1 MLSGVRRNRQ
11 DRERGSAWEGV
22 RLLLL
27 LATQNA
33 DKPSKPVA
41 FEERVGMMVLMA
53 RYLYGQLLEAEAAKW
68 GTGGVEDRKAALGSF
83 AIDVGVIKQPF
94 FMDKAAAIE
103 ESGVYGE
110 KERFEQVHLTG
121 FDTLMRIFD
130 KKYYGE
136 EGLRVLEPFLKRG
149 RVRAA
154 IRPGEKYGK
163 LDEQKGW
170 IERVRRGDFEEDGLR
185 REWAERV
192 EMMEDAKGE
201 VSDVS
206 STRVREGVRTGDWK
220 TVEDLVGTEV
230 MEWIRERGLYVEEG
244 KL

>member
-1 MLSGVRRNRQ
+1 
-11 DRERGSAWEGV
+11 
-22 RLLLL
+22 
-27 LATQNA
+27 
-33 DKPSKPVA
+33 
-41 FEERVGMMVLMA
+41 MMVLMA
-53 RYLYGQLLEAEAAKW
+53 RYLYAQLLEAERAKF
-68 GTGGVEDRKAALGSF
+68 GAISAGNARDVGLGFF

-103 ESGVYGE
+103 ESGVYGD

-136 EGLRVLEPFLKRG
+136 EGFRVLEPFLKRG
-149 RVRAA
+149 RIRAA

-163 LDEQKGW
+163 LEEQKGW
-170 IERVRRGDFEEDGLR
+170 IDRVRRGDFEEEGLK

-192 EMMEDAKGE
+192 EMIEDVEGE

-206 STRVREGVRTGDWK
+206 STRVREGVKSADWN
-220 TVEDLVGTEV
+220 TVEDLVGREV
-230 MEWIRERGLYVEEG
+230 MEWIRERRLYVDEEG

>member
-1 MLSGVRRNRQ
+1 MSSAVERNKSAYTSGWS
-11 DRERGSAWEGV
+11 GI

-53 RYLYGQLLEAEAAKW
+53 RYLYAQLLKAEQDKAGAKHP
-68 GTGGVEDRKAALGSF
+68 GNVRDVTLGYF

-103 ESGVYGE
+103 ESGVYGD

-136 EGLRVLEPFLKRG
+136 EGFRVLEPFLQRG

-154 IRPGEKYGK
+154 VRPGEKYGK
-163 LDEQKGW
+163 LEEQKGW
-170 IERVRRGDFEEDGLR
+170 IEKVRRGDFEGEALR

-192 EMMEDAKGE
+192 EMIEDAEGE

-206 STRVREGVRTGDWK
+206 STRVREGVKSGNWK
-220 TVEDLVGTEV
+220 TVEDLVGKEV
-230 MEWIRERGLYVEEG
+230 MEWIRERRLYVDEEG